1 MYEKKAGAYLNAH
14 ARAAEEA
21 AKDNN
26 GNQSDPATL
35 PIGDP
40 RDFWIKQVLYKF
52 IVYKI
57 ISHWYFKDFGKEFKT
72 KLPEIAIDLLCV
84 PPTSTSSERMFS
96 CAGYLSQNRSA
107 RINSRNLERRVI
119 VKSNKIL

>member
-1 MYEKKAGAYLNAH
+1 MLTQDYAMYDKKAAAYLNAY

-21 AKDNN
+21 A
-26 GNQSDPATL
+26 
-35 PIGDP
+35 
-40 RDFWIKQVLYKF
+40 KF

>member
-1 MYEKKAGAYLNAH
+1 MYEKKAAAYLHAY

-40 RDFWIKQVLYKF
+40 RDFWIKQVLHKF

-57 ISHWYFKDFGKEFKT
+57 IIHSFIF
-72 KLPEIAIDLLCV
+72 
-84 PPTSTSSERMFS
+84 
-96 CAGYLSQNRSA
+96 
-107 RINSRNLERRVI
+107 
-119 VKSNKIL
+119 